1 MSNKNLGDVV
11 DILESLED
19 GLKLDINGLSK
30 VQKDKTGD
38 FIVISTVGGKKYR
51 TYSKVVIETLE
62 KVQTAKFDFTR
73 DVLRAQVKMATSAEG
88 NEYFS
93 LVGQK

>member
-1 MSNKNLGDVV
+1 MSNKNLGEVV
-11 DILESLED
+11 EILESLED

-38 FIVISTVGGKKYR
+38 FIVISAVGGKKYR
-51 TYSKVVIETLE
+51 TYSKIVIETLE
-62 KVQTAKFDFTR
+62 KVQAAKFDFTR
-73 DVLRAQVKMATSAEG
+73 DVLKAQVKMATSAEG
-88 NEYFS
+88 NEYIT